1 MANNCSPENI
11 RVKNQIVEGL
21 FSLLKEKPLSNIK
34 ISELIERSGVARVS
48 YYRNFDDKEEIL
60 RYYLTDLTKT
70 GHQQLIEYFK
80 QHHDIEHPFEQRFV
94 IAFRFFQENQVK
106 LQQLID
112 SGLSGYFFQFLQD
125 LRISDDA
132 HRNTPVNHYEHA
144 VISGAIYSLQVE
156 WLKSGAKESPEE
168 LAKIFTASLSPE
180 LRQKVEARHS

>member
-48 YYRNFDDKEEIL
+48 YYRNFHDKEEIL
-60 RYYLTDLTKT
+60 HYYLTELTQA
-70 GHQQLIEYFK
+70 GHQQISEYFEK
-80 QHHDIEHPFEQRFV
+80 NIGSSHPFEERFV
-94 IAFRFFQENQVK
+94 IAFRFFEENQAK
-106 LQQLID
+106 LRQLID

-180 LRQKVEARHS
+180 LRQKVETRHS